1 MYRKLWT
8 KNIKTFIKEKTGKS
22 IQTKDINNIKL
33 QAVKEKDGGLSKGD
47 ILGNMLK
54 ELTVK
59 RQAATLVEVDDSK
72 NVDLVYIQTGEMRE
86 QYNKYP
92 EILFVDTTYNVNI
105 EAYPLLTMMVEDGDG
120 RGKPVAYCFQRS
132 ETKVNLEKI
141 LDYFCR
147 TNDTSKTKI
156 VMVDKDLTEISVL
169 KSKLPSA
176 TITPRERKW
185 PDNCKCTTSNGTC
198 DVVHW
203 TVGHLRYWFFIYTIN
218 FFF

>member
-59 RQAATLVEVDDSK
+59 RQATTLVEVDDSK

-132 ETKVNLEKI
+132 ETKVNFEKI
-141 LDYFCR
+141 LDYFFR

-176 TITPRERKW
+176 TISHTLIKIGIRVKSNRS
-185 PDNCKCTTSNGTC
+185 CTS
-198 DVVHW
+198 DRVSE
-203 TVGHLRYWFFIYTIN
+203 LMETIQTIS
-218 FFF
+218 

>member
-1 MYRKLWT
+1 
-8 KNIKTFIKEKTGKS
+8 
-22 IQTKDINNIKL
+22 
-33 QAVKEKDGGLSKGD
+33 
-47 ILGNMLK
+47 MLK

-59 RQAATLVEVDDSK
+59 RQATTLVEVDDSK

-105 EAYPLLTMMVEDGDG
+105 ETYPLLTMMVEDGDG

-176 TITPRERKW
+176 TILLCKFHVMKYFKKKIS
-185 PDNCKCTTSNGTC
+185 DLNCLKDEKHELAMLVQKLINSQNEEDYNKYHSELTQFNDEFITYFDKNLHRVKSNRSCTS
-198 DVVHW
+198 DRVSE
-203 TVGHLRYWFFIYTIN
+203 LMKTIQTIS
-218 FFF
+218 